1 MNRKVFRS
9 NAIKVLYFIYII
21 SRWDSGDFIKERNL
35 KGEFIFIKSDLEL
48 HKIINY
54 LFNKYYLIL
63 DKGIDLHSDGN
74 NNLKL
79 SCHGYALIYNVM
91 KYATLGWFQDWTK
104 ITVEVFCGNIS
115 TVILLILIL
124 K

>member
-79 SCHGYALIYNVM
+79 SRHGYALIYNVM
-91 KYATLGWFQDWTK
+91 KYATLG
-104 ITVEVFCGNIS
+104 
-115 TVILLILIL
+115 
-124 K
+124 